1 MEWLHIPMLNANED
15 EVEVVEVH
23 VEEGQE
29 VERGEVLCTL
39 ESTKA
44 TADVEAPVD
53 GFVRALGVR
62 EGQRAKV
69 GQPLC
74 ALTETADEPVHLSTT
89 QASAGAEADGDLP
102 RATRRAAALASE
114 YEVDLRTIP
123 HEGILTERDIL
134 AHLGQGQGALR
145 APGDQAARAHAEI
158 EVGGSGDAI
167 VIYGAGGHARVV
179 IDMVREGRRDLRII
193 GIIDDAPDRPDEL
206 LGVPVLGDASMFA
219 GLRERGVR
227 LAALGVGA
235 VTHNALRAELFARL
249 KREGFLMPNLIH
261 PRAAVESSAQMG
273 QGNQIFAGA
282 VVSSCVRLGDNTII
296 NSNVVVSHD
305 CVVDDHAHLTPGA
318 LLAGGVQVGPR
329 SVVGMGATIFLG
341 VRVGADVVVGNGSH
355 ILQDL
360 EDSRVVRAGER

>member
-1 MEWLHIPMLNANED
+1 MEWVQIPMLNANED
-15 EVEVVEVH
+15 EVEVIEVQ

-29 VERGEVLCTL
+29 VEAGDVLCTL

-44 TADVEAPVD
+44 TADVEAPSA

-62 EGQRAKV
+62 QGQRARV

-74 ALTETADEPVHLSTT
+74 ALTETADEPVHLSST
-89 QASAGAEADGDLP
+89 QTGAAQADPDLP

-114 YEVDLRTIP
+114 YEVDLRAIP

-145 APGDQAARAHAEI
+145 APGDQAAEARTEI
-158 EVGGSGDAI
+158 EVNTGGDAI

-193 GIIDDAPDRPDEL
+193 GIIDDAPDRPSEL

-235 VTHNALRAELFARL
+235 VTHNALRAELFSRL
-249 KREGFLMPNLIH
+249 RREGFLMPNLIH
-261 PRAAVESSAQMG
+261 PRAAVEPSVLMG

-305 CVVDDHAHLTPGA
+305 CAIDDHAHLTPGA
-318 LLAGGVQVGPR
+318 LLAGGVQVGAR

-341 VRVGADVVVGNGSH
+341 VRVGADVVIGNGSH
-355 ILQDL
+355 ILQDVADQ
-360 EDSRVVRAGER
+360 EVVRPTQR